1 VSDNRELRQLKIY
14 QHQSSFGT
22 GYAEKVKAEQI
33 GGTIINEAESK
44 QSLAESAAE
53 IQQLLEQLEQSYPS
67 STTAEQMI
75 VAAEAINRI
84 ESDPSWKQKIVNAVK
99 EGGLA
104 ALEKAID
111 NPAGAFVVGAIKGWQ
126 ELKVE

>member
-1 VSDNRELRQLKIY
+1 VSENWQAKVN
-14 QHQSSFGT
+14 QGQSSFVI
-22 GYAEKVKAEQI
+22 GYAEKLKAEQI
-33 GGTIINEAESK
+33 GGTIINQAESK
-44 QSLAESAAE
+44 QSLAEAAAE
-53 IQQLLEQLEQSYPS
+53 IQQLLEQLQQSYPS

-75 VAAEAINRI
+75 VAAEAINCI

-104 ALEKAID
+104 AFEKAID

-126 ELKVE
+126 EVKEE

>member
-1 VSDNRELRQLKIY
+1 MSDNRELRQLKIY
-14 QHQSSFGT
+14 QHQSSIGT

-104 ALEKAID
+104 AFEKAID

>member
-1 VSDNRELRQLKIY
+1 MSENRQTKIY
-14 QHQSSFGT
+14 QGHSSIGI
-22 GYAEKVKAEQI
+22 GYTEQLKAEQI

-44 QSLAESAAE
+44 QSLADAAAE
-53 IQQLLEQLEQSYPS
+53 IQKLLKQLETAYPS
-67 STTAEQMI
+67 STTKVIAE
-75 VAAEAINRI
+75 EAIKRI

-104 ALEKAID
+104 AFEKAID

>member
-1 VSDNRELRQLKIY
+1 MSENRQTKIY
-14 QHQSSFGT
+14 QGHSSIGI
-22 GYAEKVKAEQI
+22 GYTEQLKAEQI

-44 QSLAESAAE
+44 QSLADAAAK
-53 IQQLLEQLEQSYPS
+53 IQKLLKQLETAYPS
-67 STTAEQMI
+67 STTKVIAE
-75 VAAEAINRI
+75 EAIKRI

-104 ALEKAID
+104 AFEKAID